1 MKQGILSELS
11 PAGKLGIT
19 AIIIL
24 ATFFVFFVL
33 GVLIAI
39 LVFRINFF
47 ESAYIFTDLSNPDN
61 VNIIKFFQII
71 QSTGIFLI
79 PPFLI
84 GYLFENNSFK
94 YLSIKNKPK
103 LLPIIFT
110 GITMIAAIPL
120 INFLAS
126 INAQMKLPEFLSG
139 LENWMKYSEQEAQ
152 KIGDAF
158 INVSTFNG
166 FMVNIL
172 MIAIIP
178 AFGEEFLFR
187 GVIQRI
193 FKDWT
198 KNIHW
203 AIFITALLFSA
214 MHMQFFGFIPRF
226 LMGVF
231 LGYLFAW
238 SGSIWL
244 PITAHFI
251 NNCFAVVFSY
261 LLFTK
266 KISINL
272 DTLGSSS
279 DTIIYLIF
287 SIIITSSLIFL
298 IYKTQRRIA

>member
-1 MKQGILSELS
+1 LKQGILSELS

-178 AFGEEFLFR
+178 AFGEEFLFK
-187 GVIQRI
+187 GYL
-193 FKDWT
+193 KT
-198 KNIHW
+198 GLK
-203 AIFITALLFSA
+203 IFIGQFLLRHFYLVLCTCS
-214 MHMQFFGFIPRF
+214 F
-226 LMGVF
+226 LVLF
-231 LGYLFAW
+231 LDF
-238 SGSIWL
+238 
-244 PITAHFI
+244 
-251 NNCFAVVFSY
+251 
-261 LLFTK
+261 
-266 KISINL
+266 
-272 DTLGSSS
+272 
-279 DTIIYLIF
+279 
-287 SIIITSSLIFL
+287 
-298 IYKTQRRIA
+298 